1 MIARPVFLLGVA
13 LALFLGAAAPADAQ
27 RTPSPRSGEERAR
40 LEERMR
46 ARVAEIMRTRIGI
59 DREDEARLSAIAE
72 EFEGR
77 RRALRA
83 EERETRQQIE
93 AFVRAGRTDDPQAAR
108 LLDRA
113 LGIRT
118 READLVREEQARLL
132 QVLSPT
138 QLLQFNELRLELGR
152 RIRALRNDAGS
163 GGRDGRGGGE
173 VRSDGAPGDSTPAT
187 ERPPARGTPGA

>member
-1 MIARPVFLLGVA
+1 MITRPLFLLGVVVA
-13 LALFLGAAAPADAQ
+13 LVLGAATPGEAQ
-27 RTPSPRSGEERAR
+27 RSPTPQPRTGEERAR

-59 DREDEARLSAIAE
+59 DREEEARLSAIAQ

-77 RRALRA
+77 RRALRS

-93 AFVRAGRTDDPQAAR
+93 AFVRAGDSDDPQAAR

-118 READLVREEQARLL
+118 REAELFREEQARLL

-152 RIRALRNDAGS
+152 RIRALRNDSGS
-163 GGRDGRGGGE
+163 SGRGGGGE
-173 VRSDGAPGDSTPAT
+173 VRSGGGPGESHPAAG
-187 ERPPARGTPGA
+187 RPAVPGSPGA